1 MAPFDW
7 KSGSSPNSA
16 TDMNHPTTSALL
28 LLLLAGCSGS
38 GEALLDEAARFQAM
52 TQDIQVGEATLSI
65 DEALE
70 HHGADGA
77 TVVVIEDGVPVL
89 LRGHYGYQ
97 DREAGIAT
105 DEHTIYQAAS
115 LTKLVAGLGMARAAR
130 LPGGPGLAKKAWTTA
145 GDHPTSIAGVWANAQ
160 PLAGGLGALGALQ
173 RISIRRLMKNA
184 AGLNRP
190 TTGTECGYP
199 SEDTGLDDLLDPAGC
214 TDCVAIVAE
223 PGTEWKYSSGGFALA
238 EAMLL
243 AETGRSAEEFLET
256 EVLEPL
262 GMAESTFADASASM
276 DHLARGC
283 DSAPCDCDVEY
294 AEAKFPGGLLAQPLE
309 YATLLRYILNDGQD
323 SDGVERIDPDDLH
336 EVLKPAQHRSSSNR
350 SCTSD
355 SDCRLFSPL
364 EEVCHMATCIAPL
377 VTGNEENSGGEP
389 GGWYGMGVH
398 LSPDLSVGGYP
409 RTLHHL
415 GGQDGVTTYF
425 NVDRALKNGIVIMI
439 NGGPK
444 AGRKALRADIYGAFE
459 RHYRE

>member
-1 MAPFDW
+1 V
-7 KSGSSPNSA
+7 
-16 TDMNHPTTSALL
+16 
-28 LLLLAGCSGS
+28 
-38 GEALLDEAARFQAM
+38 LDEASRFVEM
-52 TQDIQVGEATLSI
+52 TQDIQIDGAAGVTI

-97 DREAGIAT
+97 DRDAGIET

-115 LTKLVAGLGMARAAR
+115 LTKLVAGLGMAKAAR
-130 LPGGPGLAKKAWTTA
+130 LPGGPGLAKKVRATA
-145 GDHPTSIAGVWANAQ
+145 ADHPSSIAGVWVNAQ
-160 PLAGGLGALGALQ
+160 PLTGGLGALELTR
-173 RISIRRLMKNA
+173 RISIRRLMKNS

-190 TTGTECGYP
+190 TTGTECDSP
-199 SEDTGLDDLLDPAGC
+199 SEETGLDDLLDPTVC
-214 TDCVAIVAE
+214 TNCVAIVEE

-243 AETGRSAEEFLET
+243 AETGRSAKEFLET

-262 GMAESTFADASASM
+262 GMMESSFADASAGM

-294 AEAKFPGGLLAQPLE
+294 AEVKFPGGLLAHPLE
-309 YATLLRYILNDGQD
+309 YATLLRYILSDGLD
-323 SDGVERIDPDDLH
+323 GDGVERIHPDDLH
-336 EVLKPAQHRSSSNR
+336 EVLKPTQHRSSSGR
-350 SCTSD
+350 SCTID

-364 EEVCHMATCIAPL
+364 DEVCYMETCIAPL
-377 VTGNEENSGGEP
+377 VTGNEENSGAEA

-425 NVDRALKNGIVIMI
+425 NVDRALKNGIVLMI

-444 AGRKALRADIYGAFE
+444 AGRKALRKDIFQAFE